1 MSMILFGIYLAI
13 CGYILYRVTTW
24 PDDWWR

>member
-13 CGYILYRVTTW
+13 CGHIVYRVTTW
-24 PDDWWR
+24 LDGWWR